1 MFEPQVRKGVE
12 HALSRAV
19 RWSVGDDVMYTVNV
33 AVYVALEDAASDVL
47 GDVQEDAAQWDL
59 EHSSLEIFSEEAQ

>member
-12 HALSRAV
+12 DALSRAV
-19 RWSVGDDVMYTVNV
+19 RWSVGDDVMYTVNI
-33 AVYVALEDAASDVL
+33 AVHAALGDAASDVL
-47 GDVQEDAAQWDL
+47 GDAVDDAAQWDL